1 MGQVASSL
9 GDTLGAAAGAFGKS
23 LTTMVGAP
31 KHPLDMPNLGD
42 GRSQDQLRNE
52 AEMMYHMDTKNHINI
67 AFIGL
72 NCESKVALIH
82 SLRLTA
88 ECKTVL
94 GIEAPKAVATCYVH
108 CDKSYK
114 HVRFWDITDLPGTFE
129 QRCLFAF
136 DCMVILCGDMIR
148 QGDID
153 LIKQSNI
160 VSGSAPVV
168 VARSDMD
175 FYVDKH
181 LGLEPNENSIHTG
194 KARQGPIIKDGMK
207 TQLKKGG
214 IDCPAQLESVYL
226 ISPPGMLAARA
237 VNFDGTKYIWDE
249 FDFMKAMLDVVSKRR
264 Y

>member
-1 MGQVASSL
+1 MGQVASSF
-9 GDTLGAAAGAFGKS
+9 GETLGAAAGAFSKS
-23 LTTMVGAP
+23 LTTMIGSP

-42 GRSQDQLRNE
+42 GRTQDTLRNE
-52 AEMMYHMDTKNHINI
+52 AEMMYQMDTKNNINI

-72 NCESKVALIH
+72 NTESKLDLIH
-82 SLRLTA
+82 ALRVTP
-88 ECKTVL
+88 ECRTVL
-94 GIEAPKAVATCYVH
+94 GISAPKGVATCYVH
-108 CDKSYK
+108 ADKSYK
-114 HVRFWDITDLPGTFE
+114 HVRFWDITDLPGNYE

-136 DCMVILCGDMIR
+136 DCVVILTSDMIR

-160 VSGSAPVV
+160 VSGTAPVV
-168 VARSDMD
+168 VARQDMD
-175 FYVDKH
+175 SYVDKH

-214 IDCPAQLESVYL
+214 IDCPHQLESVYL

-237 VNFDGTKYIWDE
+237 INYDGTKYIWDE